1 MKENLLKTK
10 QTNKKTPFKQRPG
23 SKEFTL
29 KISNI
34 QRTDTYPSQ
43 TLPNHWRAY
52 RAEDREINS
61 SLFAG
66 DDFVPSGTCETVAVA
81 KPQ

>member
-1 MKENLLKTK
+1 MSQSSSTVLWAIHLPIFLKFGQNL
-10 QTNKKTPFKQRPG
+10 NDIFGVNNPFP
-23 SKEFTL
+23 
-29 KISNI
+29 
-34 QRTDTYPSQ
+34 
-43 TLPNHWRAY
+43 Y
-52 RAEDREINS
+52 RAEDRELNS